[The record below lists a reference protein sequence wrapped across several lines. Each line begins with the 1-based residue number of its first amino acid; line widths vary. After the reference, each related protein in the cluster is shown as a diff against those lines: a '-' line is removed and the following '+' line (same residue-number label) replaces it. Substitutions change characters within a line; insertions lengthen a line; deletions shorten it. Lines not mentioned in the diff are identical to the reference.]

1 MAKQKAKVAGSKF
14 FLAFI
19 LVVLF
24 VNGVLFYIFG
34 RRPAK
39 PNTTAAA
46 RIPAYFASAQAAQPL
61 PQTLDPAQFSNKYVV
76 AAYQAARQ
84 IPEIL
89 AQQPCYCYC
98 DRIGHRGL
106 LDCFASKHGADCD
119 ICVKE
124 AVFAMQEHRK
134 GKTPE
139 QIRAEVVHGDWKTI
153 QLQS

>member
-1 MAKQKAKVAGSKF
+1 MAKRKATVAGSKF
-14 FLAFI
+14 FLVFI
-19 LVVLF
+19 LVVLL
-24 VNGVLFYIFG
+24 VNGALFYIFG

-46 RIPAYFASAQAAQPL
+46 QIPAYFASVQAAQPL
-61 PQTLDPAQFSNKYVV
+61 PPTLDPSQFPNKDV
-76 AAYQAARQ
+76 AMAYRIAGQ
-84 IPEIL
+84 IPEVL
-89 AQQPCYCYC
+89 AQLPCYCYC
-98 DRIGHRGL
+98 DRMGHRGL

-124 AVFAMQEHRK
+124 ALFAMQEHRK

-139 QIRAEVVHGDWKTI
+139 QIRAEIVHGDWKTI